1 MSRVELLCLDLGPC
15 VRCPSTRRRH
25 LPWPRHAQ
33 RAVRST
39 MPPKMAAFF
48 ALVSI
53 LCHLVVL
60 GLLVQTRV
68 ELSTVR

>member
-1 MSRVELLCLDLGPC
+1 
-15 VRCPSTRRRH
+15 
-25 LPWPRHAQ
+25 
-33 RAVRST
+33 